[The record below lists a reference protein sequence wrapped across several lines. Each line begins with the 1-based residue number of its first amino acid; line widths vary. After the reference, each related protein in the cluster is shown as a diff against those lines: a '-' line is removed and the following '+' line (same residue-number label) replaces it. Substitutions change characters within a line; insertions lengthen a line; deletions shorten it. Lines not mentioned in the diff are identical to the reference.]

1 MCVLSTSND
10 FYRTSNDGLQIISDG
25 FLLMDFFF
33 LQKKFLTHLLVFGL
47 LKLDLAI
54 KV

>member
-33 LQKKFLTHLLVFGL
+33 SSEKIPYTSVSLWAFK
-47 LKLDLAI
+47 A
-54 KV
+54 